1 MPKKRSRGQGRLK
14 MESQNNGQEKKA
26 LTGIPDA
33 YTLAANPDEGEVES
47 IMIKQ
52 FLNTLAEVSLAVASR
67 NIVRK
72 EEESLD

>member
-1 MPKKRSRGQGRLK
+1 MAEEDSDKLKKS
-14 MESQNNGQEKKA
+14 

-33 YTLAANPDEGEVES
+33 YTLAANPDECEVAS

-67 NIVRK
+67 NIVKR